1 MEFKQLTKQ
10 LHKKK
15 INKLLPLFLYINS
28 NTMSNGKSADEKEKK
43 ENNHQ
48 GRNNIKSAADLLLK
62 GGTLLSSSCVKCGG
76 VQVRYKEETVCVSCG
91 RKIKEMSNG
100 FQQMEEEQ
108 QQQQQQQ
115 QHSIPDSNLSKESK
129 VPTIFDAHI
138 TNISYSKI
146 ITDKINF
153 LISTLEN
160 DNDILIQDT
169 KLDLISKYLE
179 VLDKLNII
187 SRSNSG
193 NKES

>member
-1 MEFKQLTKQ
+1 
-10 LHKKK
+10 
-15 INKLLPLFLYINS
+15 
-28 NTMSNGKSADEKEKK
+28 MSNGKSVDEKENKV
-43 ENNHQ
+43 NHQ

-62 GGTLLSSSCVKCGG
+62 GGTLLSSSCAKCGG
-76 VQVRYKEETVCVSCG
+76 VQVRYREETVCVSCG
-91 RKIKEMSNG
+91 RKIKEMSNET
-100 FQQMEEEQ
+100 QQIEEEEQ

-115 QHSIPDSNLSKESK
+115 HSIQDSNLSKESK
-129 VPTIFDAHI
+129 VPTIFDANI
-138 TNISYSKI
+138 TNISYTKI

-179 VLDKLNII
+179 VLDKLKII
-187 SRSNSG
+187 SESNSG